1 MIEING
7 KKYRN
12 IQEQVEKNKED
23 IKELQEGG
31 FVGYTAGNGID
42 IDEDIISIDDTVVAT
57 KTDLEDYELKSEAF
71 SGSYNDLTDKPT
83 IPVVNNGILTI
94 QRNGSAICAFTAN
107 QSIHATADINVPTKT
122 TDLLNDSGFITSYD
136 IPTYTGG
143 DGITINSGNV
153 VSADSTIARVADIPS
168 ITGLVMYNYKITISG
183 LDSGTSTARSAVY
196 IISLPYQWDYSS
208 LTKYD
213 IIRLIPVWSVVA
225 DTDVTS
231 TRKIMGIFHW
241 QTGTIAQVD
250 WVDETFTYFD
260 FVGGFDATIEAAAPA
275 HW

>member
-31 FVGYTAGNGID
+31 FVGYTEGDGID
-42 IDEDIISIDDTVVAT
+42 IDEDVISIDDTVVAT

-71 SGSYNDLTDKPT
+71 SGSYNDLTDKPS
-83 IPVVNNGILTI
+83 IPVVNNAILTI
-94 QRNGSAICAFTAN
+94 ERNGSAICAFTAN
-107 QSIHATADINVPTKT
+107 QSINATANINVPTKT

-136 IPTYTGG
+136 IPNYTGG
-143 DGITINSGNV
+143 SGITINSGNV
-153 VSADSTIARVADIPS
+153 VSADNTIARVADIPS

-183 LDSGTSTARSAVY
+183 LDSGGSVTRSAVY
-196 IISLPYQWDYSS
+196 IVSLPYQWDYSS

-213 IIRLIPVWSVVA
+213 IIRRIPVWSVVA
-225 DTDVTS
+225 DTDTTS

-241 QTGTIAQVD
+241 QTGTVAQVD
-250 WVDETFTYFD
+250 WTDGTFTYFD
-260 FVGGFDATIEAAAPA
+260 FVGGFDATINEAAPA

>member
-31 FVGYTAGNGID
+31 FVGYTEGDGID
-42 IDEDIISIDDTVVAT
+42 IDEDVISIDDTVVAT

-71 SGSYNDLTDKPT
+71 SGSYNDLTDKPS
-83 IPVVNNGILTI
+83 IPVVNNAILTI
-94 QRNGSAICAFTAN
+94 ERNGSAICAFTAN
-107 QSIHATADINVPTKT
+107 QSINATANINVPTKT
-122 TDLLNDSGFITSYD
+122 TDLVNDSGFITSYD
-136 IPTYTGG
+136 IPNYTGG
-143 DGITINSGNV
+143 SGITINSGNV
-153 VSADSTIARVADIPS
+153 VSADNTIARVADIPS

-183 LDSGTSTARSAVY
+183 LDSGGSVTRSAVY
-196 IISLPYQWDYSS
+196 IVSLPYQWDYSS

-213 IIRLIPVWSVVA
+213 IIRRIPVWSVVA
-225 DTDVTS
+225 DTDTTS

-241 QTGTIAQVD
+241 QTGTVAQVD
-250 WVDETFTYFD
+250 WTDGTFTYFD
-260 FVGGFDATIEAAAPA
+260 FVGGFDATINEAAPA